1 MAESG
6 EARSKVRSYVV
17 FRRIAWGLIGAGTGL
32 HVYIDLF
39 LSDRPMSL
47 FGLVGVIV
55 WPSLP
60 YVLCAVALRI
70 WGPVAAIGGG
80 LVALGLD
87 AASLYAVFIHPTSST
102 APLALLFVPLYS
114 LVIFTPLGIAAG
126 RLTDRW
132 RESRR

>member
-1 MAESG
+1 MAELG
-6 EARSKVRSYVV
+6 EGRDELKSYVV
-17 FRRIAWGLIGAGTGL
+17 LRRIAWGFIVIGIGL
-32 HVYIDLF
+32 HAYVDLF

-47 FGLVGVIV
+47 FGLVGVIL

-70 WGPVAAIGGG
+70 WGPVAAIGGS

-87 AASLYAVFIHPTSST
+87 AASVYAVFIHPTSST

-132 RESRR
+132 RRPRR